1 MLTNNQQFYET
12 ENQPFEPILMRAL
25 KRVRLLLPEPVELSL
40 DLSHEEP
47 RVRANAVQLEDA
59 LFSACLVAW
68 QSMGGLATNIIVQ
81 TREVM
86 LDDVVLDIGA
96 EKLQGGLPPRCY
108 VWIVI
113 SNNSRIQAGPFSV
126 LLTAPEQA
134 NVYAPSAHRMR
145 VTEMRQVVT
154 QFHGSLNVEHEPD
167 KGTAFEFFLPMVF
180 PLEMPSLNASGTQ
193 MKHVMYVD
201 DYDAMRELVGE
212 ILPDAGFRVTCFADA
227 RTALQTLR
235 NNPHKFD
242 AVVSDYKMQGYCG
255 LDLLQHVK
263 QISPDLPVV
272 IVSGYVDDT
281 LRSKA
286 TSAGAAMVMSKSS
299 DLSGLCLKLKELLD
313 CAPDPALVNYSEWAQ
328 L

>member
-1 MLTNNQQFYET
+1 MMINHQQFYET

-25 KRVRLLLPEPVELSL
+25 KRFRLLLPEPVELSL
-40 DLSHEEP
+40 DLAHEEP
-47 RVRANAVQLEDA
+47 RVRANAIQLEDA
-59 LFSACLVAW
+59 FFSACLVAW
-68 QSMGGLATNIIVQ
+68 QSMGGLATKIIVE
-81 TREVM
+81 TKEVL
-86 LDDVVLDIGA
+86 LDEVVLDIGA

-113 SNNSRIQAGPFSV
+113 SNNSRIQAGPFSA
-126 LLTAPEQA
+126 LLPAPESA

-145 VTEMRQVVT
+145 VPEMRQVVA
-154 QFHGSLNVEHEPD
+154 QFHGCLNVEHEPA
-167 KGTAFEFFLPMVF
+167 KGTAFEFFLPMAF
-180 PLEMPSLNASGTQ
+180 PLELPSLNASGTQ

-201 DYDAMRELVGE
+201 DYDAMRELVAE
-212 ILPDAGFRVTCFADA
+212 ILPDAGFQVTCFADA
-227 RTALQTLR
+227 KTALQTLR
-235 NNPHKFD
+235 NSPLKFD

-263 QISPDLPVV
+263 QISRDLPV
-272 IVSGYVDDT
+272 IIMSGYVDEA

-286 TSAGAAMVMSKSS
+286 TSAGAALVMSKSS

-313 CAPDPALVNYSEWAQ
+313 CAPDPALVNYSEWAK